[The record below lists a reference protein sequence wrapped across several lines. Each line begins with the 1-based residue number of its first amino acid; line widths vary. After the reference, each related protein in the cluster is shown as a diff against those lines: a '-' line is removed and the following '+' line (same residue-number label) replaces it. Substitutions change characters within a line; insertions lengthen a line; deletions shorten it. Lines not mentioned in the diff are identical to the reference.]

1 MHYIFEEKSYREKM
15 RDPIY
20 QFISQEPVTTVAG
33 RGSESEAGNAIQV
46 SQKGGRDPVGRAITT
61 SSHVLR

>member
-15 RDPIY
+15 REPIY
-20 QFISQEPVTTVAG
+20 QFVSQEPVTTVAG

-46 SQKGGRDPVGRAITT
+46 SQRVVGTQ
-61 SSHVLR
+61 